1 MRPMLLAVPAIAA
14 AAVFLGACGTP
25 STGTSAPATTTSTS
39 SAPAGADGGSGTTT
53 TGTTTSNSKTS
64 NSKTGDTKTTSTR
77 TTTAAP
83 VCRTRDLTAVVTW
96 QPQGD
101 TTHTHRGLVTLSN
114 KKKNSCTVDGWAA
127 ISLVN
132 AADEVVPVTTSQVN
146 QPGKPVKITLKP
158 GASAWAG
165 IKWTACDK
173 GDSSCGAG
181 NTLRFNLEASTDG
194 DVADLEGFPKPE
206 DSDIT
211 MKRLQIGSLQ
221 PSNQGVV
228 AW

>member
-1 MRPMLLAVPAIAA
+1 MRPMLLTVPAIAA
-14 AAVFLGACGTP
+14 TAVFLGACSAP
-25 STGTSAPATTTSTS
+25 SIGTSAPATTTSAS
-39 SAPAGADGGSGTTT
+39 SAPAGAGGGSGTT
-53 TGTTTSNSKTS
+53 NSDTKTS
-64 NSKTGDTKTTSTR
+64 DTKTTSIR

-101 TTHTHRGLVTLSN
+101 TTQTHRGLVTLSN
-114 KKKNSCTVDGWAA
+114 KTKNSCTVDGWAA

-132 AADEVVPVTTSQVN
+132 AADEVVPVKTSQVN

-158 GASAWAG
+158 GGGAWAG

-194 DVADLEGFPKPE
+194 DVAQLEGFPKPE
-206 DSDIT
+206 ASDIT
-211 MKRLQIGSLQ
+211 MMRLQIGSLQ

>member
-14 AAVFLGACGTP
+14 TAVFLGACGAP

-39 SAPAGADGGSGTTT
+39 SAPTGAGRGSGTTT
-53 TGTTTSNSKTS
+53 IGTTTS

-77 TTTAAP
+77 TTTAVP

-101 TTHTHRGLVTLSN
+101 TTQTHRGLVTLSN
-114 KKKNSCTVDGWAA
+114 KTKNSCTVDGWAA

-132 AADEVVPVTTSQVN
+132 AADEVVPVKTSQVN
-146 QPGKPVKITLKP
+146 QPGKPIKITLKP
-158 GASAWAG
+158 GGGAWAG

-194 DVADLEGFPKPE
+194 DVAQLEGFPKPE

>member
-14 AAVFLGACGTP
+14 AAVFLGACSAP
-25 STGTSAPATTTSTS
+25 STGTSSASATTTSTS
-39 SAPAGADGGSGTTT
+39 SAPAGAGAGSGTT
-53 TGTTTSNSKTS
+53 TS
-64 NSKTGDTKTTSTR
+64 NSKTGDTKKTGDRKTTGTR

-101 TTHTHRGLVTLSN
+101 TTQTHRGLITLSN

-132 AADEVVPVTTSQVN
+132 AADEVVPVNTSQVN

-173 GDSSCGAG
+173 SDSSCGAG

-194 DVADLEGFPKPE
+194 DVAQLEGFPRPE
-206 DSDIT
+206 DSNIT

>member
-14 AAVFLGACGTP
+14 TAVFLGGCGAPATA
-25 STGTSAPATTTSTS
+25 TSAPATTTPTS
-39 SAPAGADGGSGTTT
+39 SAPAGAGGGSGTTT
-53 TGTTTSNSKTS
+53 IGTTTSD
-64 NSKTGDTKTTSTR
+64 SKTGDAKTASIR

-101 TTHTHRGLVTLSN
+101 TTQTHRGLVTLSN
-114 KKKNSCTVDGWAA
+114 KKKSSCTVEGWAA

-132 AADEVVPVTTSQVN
+132 AADEVVPVKTSQVN
-146 QPGKPVKITLKP
+146 QPGTPVKITLKP
-158 GASAWAG
+158 GGSAWAG

-194 DVADLEGFPKPE
+194 DVAELEGFPEPE
-206 DSDIT
+206 DSNIT
-211 MKRLQIGSLQ
+211 MERLQIGSLQ

>member
-1 MRPMLLAVPAIAA
+1 MRPMLLTVPALAA
-14 AAVFLGACGTP
+14 AAVFLGACSAP
-25 STGTSAPATTTSTS
+25 SASPSAPATTTPATTAPTS
-39 SAPAGADGGSGTTT
+39 SAQGGTGGGSGT
-53 TGTTTSNSKTS
+53 KTS
-64 NSKTGDTKTTSTR
+64 GTKGSSTKSTSTR
-77 TTTAAP
+77 TTATAR

-101 TTHTHRGLVTLSN
+101 TAQTHRGMVTLAN
-114 KKKNSCTVDGWAA
+114 KTKNSCTVDGWAA

-132 AADEVVPVTTSQVN
+132 AADEVVPVKTGQVN

-158 GASAWAG
+158 GGGAFAG

-194 DVADLEGFPKPE
+194 DVAQLEDFPKPE
-206 DSDIT
+206 TSDIT
-211 MKRLQIGSLQ
+211 MKSLQIGSLQ

>member
-14 AAVFLGACGTP
+14 AAVFLGACDAP
-25 STGTSAPATTTSTS
+25 STATSAPATTTSTS
-39 SAPAGADGGSGTTT
+39 SAPAGAGAGSTTT
-53 TGTTTSNSKTS
+53 TGTTTS

-101 TTHTHRGLVTLSN
+101 TTQTHRGLVTLSN
-114 KKKNSCTVDGWAA
+114 KKKNSCTVEGWAA

-132 AADEVVPVTTSQVN
+132 AADEVVPVKSSQVN
-146 QPGKPVKITLKP
+146 QPGKPVKITLRP
-158 GASAWAG
+158 GGSAWAG

-194 DVADLEGFPKPE
+194 DVAHLEGFPNPE

>member
-14 AAVFLGACGTP
+14 TAVFLGACGAP

-39 SAPAGADGGSGTTT
+39 GAPAGAGGGSGTPTI
-53 TGTTTSNSKTS
+53 GTTTSG
-64 NSKTGDTKTTSTR
+64 SKTGDTKTTSTR
-77 TTTAAP
+77 TKTAAP

-101 TTHTHRGLVTLSN
+101 TTQTHRGLVTLSN

-132 AADEVVPVTTSQVN
+132 AADEVVPVKTSQVN
-146 QPGKPVKITLKP
+146 QPGQPVKITLKP
-158 GASAWAG
+158 GRGAWAG

-173 GDSSCGAG
+173 GDSSCGVG

-194 DVADLEGFPKPE
+194 DVAQLEGFPKPE
-206 DSDIT
+206 NSDIT